1 MSCLHSC
8 TVLPCKLVKSRYL
21 FFTICFDKL
30 GASLNMYYM
39 TARGQQWLLAEAS
52 NGLCEFAGVS
62 QNLVDDEG
70 NERDHERS
78 SEGEEVT

>member
-1 MSCLHSC
+1 
-8 TVLPCKLVKSRYL
+8 
-21 FFTICFDKL
+21 
-30 GASLNMYYM
+30 MYYM

-52 NGLCEFAGVS
+52 NGICEFAGVS